1 MNLYGSV
8 VGALLGTVPLL
19 LALVVWRRISRT
31 RLLPRRP
38 ALVLTAGGAVLG
50 AASALLEP
58 PALDFM
64 ELSFRVSEV
73 GSGAALAAMLLMAA
87 PLEEALKAL
96 LVWPLYVRRRLL
108 TSRLGL
114 AYAMCAAAGFALG
127 EAVFMARAEPVS
139 LLGVVRILAL
149 GPAHLFFA
157 GVWGYALG
165 AGREGHDRWFPLAW
179 SVAVLLHGLYDH
191 VVIARGSAWLL
202 AALPSLGF
210 MFGAAWVVLRSLAPD
225 SEAPDTSSRL
235 AALAPPTLSDM
246 RRAMHHSDRP
256 LMIHWIAL
264 GALVTLG
271 IVLTSLAGAVCL
283 GHRLGLDFTLAEDS
297 DLRASGPLALLGTA
311 VLLAFPLSGYLIA
324 RASAAQSVLEP
335 ALASGVAIAF
345 VMLML
350 SVTEPVALVVAIIV
364 APLAFSLA
372 CGGAWFGLD
381 RL

>member
-8 VGALLGTVPLL
+8 VGALLGAVPLL
-19 LALVVWRRISRT
+19 LAFLVWRRIGQV
-31 RLLPRRP
+31 RLLPHRP
-38 ALVLTAGGAVLG
+38 AMVLAVGGVVLG
-50 AASALLEP
+50 AVSAVSEP
-58 PALDFM
+58 RALDFM

-96 LVWPLYVRRRLL
+96 LVWPLYVRRQLL

-114 AYAMCAAAGFALG
+114 AFAMCAGAGFAAG
-127 EAVFMARAEPVS
+127 EAFILTRAEPVS
-139 LLGVVRILAL
+139 TLGVLRILAL

-165 AGREGHDRWFPLAW
+165 TGREGRDRWFPAAW
-179 SVAVLLHGLYDH
+179 SAAVVLHGLYDH
-191 VVIARGSAWLL
+191 VVIARGPAWLL
-202 AALPSLGF
+202 AAVPSLAF
-210 MFGAAWVVLRSLAPD
+210 MFGAAWVVLRSVAPG
-225 SEAPDTSSRL
+225 AGVPDTSSKL
-235 AALAPPTLSDM
+235 ASLAPPTLSDM
-246 RRAMHHSDRP
+246 RGAMHRSDRP

-271 IVLTSLAGAVCL
+271 VVLTSLAGAVYL
-283 GHRLGLDFTLAEDS
+283 GHRLGLDFTLADDS

-350 SVTEPVALVVAIIV
+350 SVTEPVALVVAIVI